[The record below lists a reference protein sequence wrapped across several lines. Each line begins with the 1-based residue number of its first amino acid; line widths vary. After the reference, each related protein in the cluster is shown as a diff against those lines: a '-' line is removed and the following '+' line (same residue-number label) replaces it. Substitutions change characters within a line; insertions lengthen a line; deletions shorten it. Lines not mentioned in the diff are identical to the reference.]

1 MKERIGYF
9 DSAKAILITMVVV
22 GHILNYANPD
32 YSILPYTLAQS
43 FITSFHMSAFFVISG
58 ILVDTEKWRERPCVD
73 YIVRRIKSLI
83 IPYFFFE
90 TIAILYKSFVLKSV
104 SPIEG
109 LKNAV
114 TLKCNVGADWFL
126 PAMFFASILFLGY
139 IKLHKKTI
147 WAAVAGTAML
157 LLYFMPVGHWQSV
170 LFQTALGF
178 SFMVFG
184 KILKRHLTSFTHLK
198 VIAAFVMTAVCAA
211 ISLEFSINND
221 YYSGILQCPPL
232 CFVSGVC
239 GTYFVLGIARY
250 IQFKWVRFIGENSLV
265 IMGTH
270 QLVLY
275 TVPHN
280 SSFVWIIGVFVLIAV
295 IEVVIIL
302 ITNKLCPFLIGK
314 SKKKS
319 T

>member
-22 GHILNYANPD
+22 GHILNYENPD

-109 LKNAV
+109 LKNTV
-114 TLKCNVGADWFL
+114 TLRCNVGADWFL

-170 LFQTALGF
+170 LFQAALGF

-184 KILKRHLTSFTHLK
+184 NILKRHLTSFTHLK
-198 VIAAFVMTAVCAA
+198 VTAAFILTAVCAA

>member
-170 LFQTALGF
+170 LFQAALGF

-184 KILKRHLTSFTHLK
+184 NILKRHLTSFTHLK
-198 VIAAFVMTAVCAA
+198 VTAAFILTAVCAA

-221 YYSGILQCPPL
+221 YYRGILQCPPL